1 MPPTASI
8 ETALVDAILAQ
19 RNARTPTL
27 RETFWAS
34 SLGHCPLK
42 QVAERAG
49 LLPTNPPD
57 SRARIK
63 MWMGTVYGAALQQAL
78 RESQFLHPDWM
89 ERRVTYRSYSGRVDG
104 YTPHVQ
110 EGAIVEI
117 KTCDDD
123 AITRYPEMPEHYKMQ
138 GLFYCVATGVPNLLL
153 FQVGKSQGL
162 VRHRVYRCSEQDKE
176 LIDIYIGVAER
187 AWEVYQK
194 TGTLP
199 EHLHSFK
206 WEDRL
211 CPMLDLEAQ
220 VAGKEA

>member
-1 MPPTASI
+1 MPTASI

-19 RNARTPTL
+19 RETHEPKI
-27 RETFWAS
+27 RESFWAS

-49 LLPTNPPD
+49 LPATNPPD
-57 SRARIK
+57 QRASIK
-63 MWMGTVYGAALQQAL
+63 MWMGTVYGKALQEALQA
-78 RESQFLHPDWM
+78 SGFLDPAWH
-89 ERRVTYRSYSGRVDG
+89 EKRVSYRSYSGKTDG
-104 YTPHVQ
+104 YTPHIQ

-123 AITRYPEMPEHYKMQ
+123 AITRYPDMPEHYKLQ
-138 GLFYCVATGVPNLLL
+138 GLFYCVATGIPNLLL

-162 VRHRVYRCSEQDKE
+162 VRHRVYRCTEQEKN

-187 AWEVYQK
+187 AWQTYQE
-194 TGTLP
+194 TGRLP

-211 CPMLDLEAQ
+211 CSMLDLEAQ
-220 VAGKEA
+220 LARKEA